1 MQGRLLQDQREI
13 GNELKAFQ
21 TFSTDLAK
29 GKLRAEEEFE
39 TLAAELA
46 KLKEHQVRQREQLYE
61 ALERTQPDNQ
71 RQVHNSKKSDNV
83 LKVINDWNS
92 NKFYG
97 RRDGPLAAHP
107 SQQVSD
113 RNSHAEAPR
122 VGRHKKINEL
132 IHDIED
138 ILDR

>member
-21 TFSTDLAK
+21 AFSTDLAK
-29 GKLRAEEEFE
+29 GKLRAEEEYE

-61 ALERTQPDNQ
+61 ALERTQPD
-71 RQVHNSKKSDNV
+71 RQQQVYSSKKSDNV
-83 LKVINDWNS
+83 LKVISDWNS

-107 SQQVSD
+107 GQQVSG
-113 RNSHAEAPR
+113 RHPHVQAPR
-122 VGRHKKINEL
+122 AVQHKKINEL